1 MSRAKRN
8 IGFDGRMF
16 LDQAEWETYCRR
28 KPVRYIRRPKT
39 STCQVCGISASDD
52 NPLQSAHV
60 IAFDLGTIDL
70 ALTPEYLDSDENIV
84 TAHRRSCNRRAEL
97 GLHDAIVRLTSLGV
111 KCLPQFLPPTIH
123 EEWSRLTVGAVPMKT
138 GGVGSQS

>member
-1 MSRAKRN
+1 MSITQRN

-16 LDQAEWETYCRR
+16 LNEAEWGTYCRR

-39 STCQVCGISASDD
+39 DACQICGLAASEA

-60 IAFDLGTIDL
+60 IAFDLGIIDL

-84 TAHRRSCNRRAEL
+84 TAHRQSCNKRAEL
-97 GLHDAIVRLTSLGV
+97 GLHNSIRRLRSLGV
-111 KCLPQFLPPTIH
+111 KCLPQYLPLTIR
-123 EEWSRLTVGAVPMKT
+123 EAWSRLTTADVPMEAE
-138 GGVGSQS
+138 VAGSGL